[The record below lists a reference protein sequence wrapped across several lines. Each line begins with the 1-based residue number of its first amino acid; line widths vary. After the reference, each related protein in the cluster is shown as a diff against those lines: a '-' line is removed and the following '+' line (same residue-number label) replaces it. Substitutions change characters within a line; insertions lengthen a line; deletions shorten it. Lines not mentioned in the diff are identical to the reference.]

1 MRRQDFGLAGHE
13 PPMSIRKELLD
24 VPSRFSANDF
34 CAAADEALPRELTG
48 MCLMATAAPLLINR
62 MRIDGLRG
70 CTETAP
76 TERKEKG
83 NDDAQPKCVN
93 ADTNRTQIAA
103 SFQTSGKMRPAP
115 QLIDNHQPTP

>member
-24 VPSRFSANDF
+24 VPSRFSANGF
-34 CAAADEALPRELTG
+34 GTAADEALPRELAG
-48 MCLMATAAPLLINR
+48 MRLMATAAPLLINR

-76 TERKEKG
+76 TERKEKK
-83 NDDAQPKCVN
+83 NDDAQPKCLN

-103 SFQTSGKMRPAP
+103 SFQTSGEMCLAP
-115 QLIDNHQPTP
+115 Q